1 LYWAFFALKIENKK
15 KKIVMIICIKM
26 GAKHYLKEKYFQEME
41 MKSKFILL
49 ERKVFYK
56 PSKSIIFATKYTRKT
71 GIKKIDYRKL
81 IIKRLYEKN

>member
-1 LYWAFFALKIENKK
+1 
-15 KKIVMIICIKM
+15 MG
-26 GAKHYLKEKYFQEME
+26 GAKHCLKEKYLYEME
-41 MKSKFILL
+41 IESKFILL

-56 PSKSIIFATKYTRKT
+56 PSKSIIFARRYAKKT